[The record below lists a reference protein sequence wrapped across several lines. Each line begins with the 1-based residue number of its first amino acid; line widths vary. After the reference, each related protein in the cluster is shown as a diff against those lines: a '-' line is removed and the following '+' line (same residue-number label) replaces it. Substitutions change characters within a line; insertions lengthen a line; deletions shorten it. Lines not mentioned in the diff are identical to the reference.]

1 MTGTEA
7 KVLAEKQ
14 GDVLSLTLN
23 TPAKG
28 NCLAPD
34 AVEDLLE
41 ILGSADG
48 VRMATI
54 RGNGKHFCTG
64 FDLSDIQDLSDGDLL
79 WRLVRIEMLLQRVHK
94 SPFPIVAFAQGQVVG
109 AGADLFA
116 ACWRRVAT
124 DNARFRMPGWNFELA
139 LGTRRLSQLIGT
151 DKARDMLIDTRQATA
166 AEAQDFGLVTDVADS
181 GSWPDLADA
190 MAQRARSLPANA
202 SREMMRL
209 TGQDTDDLDLAAL
222 VRTAGRPG
230 LKQRIIDY
238 REKAMRAAREKR
250 NAS

>member
-1 MTGTEA
+1 MQTPEA
-7 KVLAEKQ
+7 KLLIEQQ
-14 GDVLSLTLN
+14 GDVISLTLN
-23 TPAKG
+23 NPSTG
-28 NCLAPD
+28 NCLSPD
-34 AVEDLLE
+34 VVEDLLE
-41 ILGSADG
+41 VLETTRN
-48 VRMATI
+48 VRMAAI

-79 WRLVRIEMLLQRVHK
+79 WRFVRIELLLQQIYK

-124 DNARFRMPGWNFELA
+124 ANARFRMPGWNFELA

-151 DKARDMLIDTRQATA
+151 TNAQEMLIDSRYLSA
-166 AEAQDFGLVTDVADS
+166 AEAKDFGLITDMTES
-181 GSWPDLADA
+181 RNWPDLAQDL
-190 MAQRARSLPANA
+190 AQRARSLPAFA
-202 SREMMRL
+202 SSEMLRL
-209 TGQDTDDLDLAAL
+209 SKPDTDDLDLAAV

-230 LKQRIIDY
+230 LKQRILDY
-238 REKAMRAAREKR
+238 RETAMRAAREKQ